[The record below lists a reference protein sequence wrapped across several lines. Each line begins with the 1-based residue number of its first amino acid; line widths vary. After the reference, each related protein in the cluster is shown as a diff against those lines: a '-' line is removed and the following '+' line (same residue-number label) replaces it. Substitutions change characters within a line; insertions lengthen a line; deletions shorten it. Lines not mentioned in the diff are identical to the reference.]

1 MQEEIN
7 MLEGTPF
14 SAPPRNRNLP
24 DDQQED
30 VEGASTGMDP
40 QEPGSTI
47 RGMETEGPA
56 ETDEDNPTEDDDTS
70 AGSTYNRSGDCYMS
84 QLVWYISCC
93 VPTNFSLCPNC
104 INL

>member
-1 MQEEIN
+1 MSDTAPDLTPRSTQLFDAAKRHIPGGVN
-7 MLEGTPF
+7 SPVRAFKAVGGTPRF
-14 SAPPRNRNLP
+14 FDRAS
-24 DDQQED
+24 
-30 VEGASTGMDP
+30 GAYMFDADGRRYIDYVLSW
-40 QEPGSTI
+40 
-47 RGMETEGPA
+47 
-56 ETDEDNPTEDDDTS
+56 